1 MIGLGR
7 LRVGLGAVGLT
18 VAGFCWM
25 PEGMA
30 DSFYLKTGDVVEG
43 EIIQATRNTVIIR
56 SDGSVRPTSL
66 GLIERVVLTL
76 ADGSE
81 LNGDLL
87 GWKDGRYEVRS
98 ADLLMQ
104 VEDGK
109 VVDDKPEIA
118 VAEQNRGLQPVA
130 EPSLP
135 EAKPAEVIAMQGLPA
150 FTLKSGEV
158 LIGQIIHVTGSIA
171 TIRLYGGGVVP
182 TSRAQIDAVRFL
194 GNGDLLNGSFVG
206 WSNNVYQLKNGE
218 QDVAASLSDA
228 AAQAGPPSELLQSQ
242 ADAVKPQE
250 SQADTVKS
258 LDKPEIAVIES
269 TDAAV
274 APDAEDAEKTER
286 KPSEQEDPTPISAAK
301 ENKVADTI
309 DAANTTGVG
318 GPVSE
323 AAVSRLEDQQTS
335 RPEVSEVEV
344 SEVEVSEVE
353 ANSSEVQSP
362 YLIEPTVA
370 DVGEDG
376 DEVVFEFRLQEPT
389 DRPLVILYAATDDT
403 AKAGQ
408 DFEAK
413 SGVVTF
419 GAGSKYAEV
428 RVPLIDDEQSETSE
442 QFHLFLSG
450 DPETI
455 QFSQRQVPATIN
467 DND

>member
-18 VAGFCWM
+18 VAGLCWM

-43 EIIQATRNTVIIR
+43 EIIQATRNTVTIR
-56 SDGSVRPTSL
+56 SGGSVRPTSI
-66 GLIERVVLTL
+66 GLIEKVVLTL

-81 LNGDLL
+81 LNGELV
-87 GWKDGRYEVRS
+87 GWNDGKYEIRS

-109 VVDDKPEIA
+109 VVDDAPEVA
-118 VAEQNRGLQPVA
+118 VAEQAAEGPTVA
-130 EPSLP
+130 EPTLP
-135 EAKPAEVIAMQGLPA
+135 EPRQSEVIAMRGLPE
-150 FTLKSGEV
+150 FTLKSGKV
-158 LIGQIIHVTGSIA
+158 FIGQIIHVTGSIA
-171 TIRLYGGGVVP
+171 TIRLYRGGLVP
-182 TSRAQIDAVRFL
+182 MSRAQIETVRFV
-194 GNGDLLNGSFVG
+194 GNNGDLLAGSLID
-206 WSNNVYQLKNGE
+206 WSDNVYQLKSGD
-218 QDVAASLSDA
+218 QDVVASLGDDA
-228 AAQAGPPSELLQSQ
+228 VKAGPPSELEGQS
-242 ADAVKPQE
+242 AASE
-250 SQADTVKS
+250 L
-258 LDKPEIAVIES
+258 LDKPAVAVIES

-274 APDAEDAEKTER
+274 APDTETVLPETVESKPAGAEDPASIGVAK
-286 KPSEQEDPTPISAAK
+286 DDNIS
-301 ENKVADTI
+301 DTI
-309 DAANTTGVG
+309 DPGTNAIGAG

-323 AAVSRLEDQQTS
+323 TAIAGLEEDPNDT
-335 RPEVSEVEV
+335 P
-344 SEVEVSEVE
+344 VE
-353 ANSSEVQSP
+353 ASEADTSELQSP

-370 DVGEDG
+370 AVVEDG
-376 DEVVFEFRLQEPT
+376 DEVVFKFRLQRPT

-419 GAGSKYAEV
+419 GAGSNYAEV